1 MKRILIAA
9 LQPALITFLICGLS
23 DINGNNQDIINA
35 WMVFTALML
44 VYYISIYGFDVL
56 KTRKY
61 EWRLSTFTI
70 TQLVFMM
77 IFIGPFQNN
86 FLIASCMIVYG
97 LAQYIES
104 KNILPTETLVNSKD
118 KILGMI
124 HKVRMEER
132 ELEQKLRTRFNSLL

>member
-1 MKRILIAA
+1 MKRVLIAA

-23 DINGNNQDIINA
+23 NISGNRQDIINA
-35 WMVFTALML
+35 WMVFSAIML
-44 VYYISIYGFDVL
+44 GYYIAIYGFDVL
-56 KTRKY
+56 KTRKI

-70 TQLVFMM
+70 TQLIFMM

-86 FLIASCMIVYG
+86 FLLVSCLLVYG

-118 KILGMI
+118 KIMSMI
-124 HKVRMEER
+124 HKVRIEER
-132 ELEQKLRTRFNSLL
+132 ELEQKLRTRFNNLL